1 MIPPRVAAAD
11 SAVPAALPLSRP
23 EGGTGSPAVPQD
35 SGTPLSRGVLRSV
48 NVATAARLLGV
59 SRRSVQYMLE
69 DGRLEGT
76 RIPPRGWWRISRASL
91 ARLLPPDSLR

>member
-1 MIPPRVAAAD
+1 VDLGDLLEGLFDARLGVHGLPAQRVLAPGIAGEE
-11 SAVPAALPLSRP
+11 R
-23 EGGTGSPAVPQD
+23 
-35 SGTPLSRGVLRSV
+35 
-48 NVATAARLLGV
+48 AARLLGV

-91 ARLLPPDSLR
+91 ARLIPLDSVQ

>member
-1 MIPPRVAAAD
+1 VPR
-11 SAVPAALPLSRP
+11 
-23 EGGTGSPAVPQD
+23 D

-48 NVATAARLLGV
+48 NVTTAARLLGV
-59 SRRSVQYMLE
+59 SRRMVQYLLE

-91 ARLLPPDSLR
+91 VRLIPPENLR